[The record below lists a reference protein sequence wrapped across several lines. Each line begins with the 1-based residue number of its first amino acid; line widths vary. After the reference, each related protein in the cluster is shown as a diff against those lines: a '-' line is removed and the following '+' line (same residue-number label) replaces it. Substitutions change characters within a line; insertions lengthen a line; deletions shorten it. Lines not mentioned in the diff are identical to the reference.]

1 MDSQKDRVVGFVLDE
16 VKSFTILC
24 RDCGSAGFVG
34 APDPPYDCGECHS
47 RNIRS
52 HPELFDLTIAHIDC
66 DAFYASIEKRD
77 NPDLSH
83 KPVIVG
89 GGDRGVVAAA
99 CYIARRYG
107 VRSAMP
113 TWQALKRCPEAVVI
127 KPRMAHYT
135 KVSRQVRNH
144 MLSLTPLVQ
153 PISIDE
159 AFLDL
164 SGTQKYHKCSP
175 AEALMRLQKHIYAD
189 IGITVSIGLGPN
201 KSIAKMA
208 SDRDKP
214 DGFFVIGV
222 TEAET
227 WLAPQPV
234 SVLFGIGKAT
244 IKKLHSAGY
253 HSCADLVAADE
264 RHLAAVLGSQAR
276 QIMSLAKG
284 IDQRPVTPERAPKS
298 VSNETTFSRDLSDFT
313 DLEAALERLCSK
325 LAKRLK
331 ASQLT
336 GATVTLKLKRSDHR
350 IITRSYSLDTPTNK
364 AHILF
369 DVGRRLLASET
380 KKQISYRLL
389 GIGVSHLDHMT
400 TQTLFDHN
408 GGVDDKRNRLEAAM
422 DQLQGKLGDRIIQ
435 SGRQFSR
442 DQSDHDDDD
451 TA

>member
-1 MDSQKDRVVGFVLDE
+1 MGDA
-16 VKSFTILC
+16 KSFAVLC
-24 RDCGSAGFVG
+24 RECGAAGFVG
-34 APDPPYDCGECHS
+34 ALKTPYDCVVCQS

-52 HPELFDLTIAHIDC
+52 HPELFDLTIAHVDC

-77 NPDLSH
+77 NTDLLN

-99 CYIARRYG
+99 CYIARQYG

-113 TWQALKRCPEAVVI
+113 AWQALKRCPDAVVI
-127 KPRMAHYT
+127 KPRMAYYT
-135 KVSRQVRNH
+135 KVSRQVRDH

-153 PISIDE
+153 PLSIDE

-164 SGTQKYHKCSP
+164 SGTEKYHKCSP

-201 KSIAKMA
+201 KSLAKMA

-214 DGFFVIGV
+214 DGFFIIGAA
-222 TEAET
+222 EAET
-227 WLAPQPV
+227 WLAPQSV
-234 SVLFGIGKAT
+234 SVLFGIGKVA

-253 HSCADLVAADE
+253 HSCSDLVAANE
-264 RHLAAVLGSQAR
+264 RHLAAVLGSQTR
-276 QIMSLAKG
+276 QIMALAKG
-284 IDQRPVTPERAPKS
+284 IDQRPVTPKRAAKS
-298 VSNETTFSRDLSDFT
+298 VSNETTFSRDLSGFK
-313 DLEAALERLCSK
+313 DLEAELERLCSK

-331 ASQLT
+331 VSQLT
-336 GATVTLKLKRSDHR
+336 GATINLKLKRSDHR
-350 IITRSYSLDTPTNK
+350 IITRSYSLETPTDK
-364 AHILF
+364 AHLLF
-369 DVGRRLLASET
+369 DVGRRLLIPET

-389 GIGVSHLDHMT
+389 GIGVSHLDHVK
-400 TQTLFDHN
+400 TQTLFDRN

-422 DQLQGKLGDRIIQ
+422 DQLQSKLGDRIIQ
-435 SGRQFSR
+435 SGRQFFR
-442 DQSDHDDDD
+442 HQSVHDDDD